1 MKWGRHYITVMKE
14 QKSSSESSLLSL
26 ELVAQ
31 LYNTTYSG
39 HSCVLSRLYMMYF
52 LVDALLHGFL
62 VDDLLSIFSVYRKE
76 LYRVVE
82 TFSTFSAE
90 YLGEQCKGAA
100 GSEDDLDQVAN

>member
-1 MKWGRHYITVMKE
+1 MTCY
-14 QKSSSESSLLSL
+14 SYLL
-26 ELVAQ
+26 
-31 LYNTTYSG
+31 
-39 HSCVLSRLYMMYF
+39 C
-52 LVDALLHGFL
+52 
-62 VDDLLSIFSVYRKE
+62 RKE